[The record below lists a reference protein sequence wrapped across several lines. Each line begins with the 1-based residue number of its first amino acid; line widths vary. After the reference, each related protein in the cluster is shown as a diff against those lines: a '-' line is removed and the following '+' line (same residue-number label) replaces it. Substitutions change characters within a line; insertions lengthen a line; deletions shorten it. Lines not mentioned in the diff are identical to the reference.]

1 MFDENKPY
9 SYYTRY
15 DVIEDMLQHGDIP
28 RNCRP
33 VPCTYEM
40 MPIMFSCVM
49 DSIRQLM
56 TYDRLRPVKITVY
69 NELEEE
75 GLREYESD
83 TFDIYNGTISC
94 LYDKYFP
101 YSGALSMQVS
111 NDYSQVNIHCIYNTK
126 YSVSILLEFDN
137 TNMYAELSE

>member
-1 MFDENKPY
+1 MFDETKPY
-9 SYYTRY
+9 SHYAVY
-15 DVIEDMLQHGDIP
+15 DVIDDMLRHGDIP
-28 RNCRP
+28 KNCRP

-40 MPIMFSCVM
+40 MPIMFSCLM
-49 DSIRQLM
+49 DSIKQL
-56 TYDRLRPVKITVY
+56 TIYGRLRPVKITVY
-69 NELEEE
+69 NELEEDD
-75 GLREYESD
+75 LREYEAD
-83 TFDIYNGTISC
+83 TFDIYNCTISC

>member
-9 SYYTRY
+9 SYYTSS
-15 DVIEDMLQHGDIP
+15 DVIDDFLQHGDIQK
-28 RNCRP
+28 NCHP
-33 VPCTYEM
+33 VPCSYEM

-56 TYDRLRPVKITVY
+56 LYDRLNPVKITVY
-69 NELEEE
+69 NELAED

-83 TFDIYNGTISC
+83 IFDIYAGTVKC
-94 LYDKYFP
+94 PDGQYFP
-101 YSGALSMQVS
+101 YSGAVAILVRD
-111 NDYSQVNIHCIYNTK
+111 DYSQVNIHCIYGTK

-137 TNMYAELSE
+137 TNMYEDLSE

>member
-9 SYYTRY
+9 SYYAGY
-15 DVIEDMLQHGDIP
+15 DVVEDMLQHGDIP
-28 RNCRP
+28 KNCRP

-56 TYDRLRPVKITVY
+56 INDRLNPVKITVY
-69 NELEEE
+69 NELAEE
-75 GLREYESD
+75 GLREYEAD
-83 TFDIYNGTISC
+83 IFDIYAGTIKC
-94 LYDKYFP
+94 PDGQYFP
-101 YSGALSMQVS
+101 YSGAVAILVRD
-111 NDYSQVNIHCIYNTK
+111 DYSQVNIHSIYDER

-137 TNMYAELSE
+137 TNMYEELSE